1 VAVLAEVKVIGDTGT
16 SPEGLVSV
24 WDGVKAD
31 FSASSRI
38 RTSSIALARDVVTMA
53 MMVEVTPSRK
63 NDKEICCL
71 TNTHA
76 CRIWLSER
84 FSATSML
91 TQVAEQ
97 QDSLSTGGI
106 NFITIIVVVS
116 APACR
121 GCGRQS
127 EQKHAQAASSKDSL
141 STSAPWLRIV

>member
-16 SPEGLVSV
+16 SLEGLVSV

-31 FSASSRI
+31 FLASSRI
-38 RTSSIALARDVVTMA
+38 RTRSIALARDVVTMA
-53 MMVEVTPSRK
+53 MIVEVMPSRK
-63 NDKEICCL
+63 IGREICCL
-71 TNTHA
+71 TKYS
-76 CRIWLSER
+76 RLPDL
-84 FSATSML
+84 ATSML

-106 NFITIIVVVS
+106 NFNTIIVVVS
-116 APACR
+116 APAR
-121 GCGRQS
+121 RGRQS